1 MNTPHND
8 PGLYHGSRICW
19 CGDTTGH
26 YGAEDCRP
34 LAEPTTCPCG
44 TPDDDNGWHACPD
57 LPSSSY
63 ADRLVAALDTS
74 GELVGQ
80 QVTTDRHHLTVVG
93 TLDGVVYGTTPT
105 GQLIGVAPQAVTR

>member
-34 LAEPTTCPCG
+34 LEPTP
-44 TPDDDNGWHACPD
+44 
-57 LPSSSY
+57 SY
-63 ADRLVAALDTS
+63 ADRLVAALDTT